1 MLTQYVLLA
10 FTAAVCARRAKLL
23 LLLLNL
29 LGNLSER
36 FKQLRRAD
44 RLEQIRVRVQRNRLL
59 CILKFIVSA
68 EEHNTQP
75 RHGAPHNLCQL
86 QAIHKRHADVRNE
99 HIRLHFHQHRQC
111 HFAVRRFTCKQK
123 AFLLLFNA
131 VADAIPDDLLI
142 IRNKYTH
149 HSVFPSCSSGTVK
162 LMRVPCRYSLS
173 IVSPQP

>member
-1 MLTQYVLLA
+1 MLTQHVLLVFA
-10 FTAAVCARRAKLL
+10 AAVCTFRAKLL

-29 LGNLSER
+29 LGNLSKR

-99 HIRLHFHQHRQC
+99 HIRLHFHQHR
-111 HFAVRRFTCKQK
+111 
-123 AFLLLFNA
+123 
-131 VADAIPDDLLI
+131 
-142 IRNKYTH
+142 
-149 HSVFPSCSSGTVK
+149 
-162 LMRVPCRYSLS
+162 
-173 IVSPQP
+173 